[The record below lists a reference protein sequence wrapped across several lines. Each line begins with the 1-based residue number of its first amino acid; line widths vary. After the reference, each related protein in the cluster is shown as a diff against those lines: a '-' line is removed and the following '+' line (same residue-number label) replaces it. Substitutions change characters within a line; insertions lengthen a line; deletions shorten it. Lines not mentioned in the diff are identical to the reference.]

1 MELQQI
7 RYMTAI
13 AEEQNITR
21 AANKMFI
28 SQSAMSQQLM
38 KVERELGTPL
48 FWREGR
54 KLKLTK
60 AGQIYINAAKAIL
73 NVEEAFYE
81 EVRELEE
88 SSLHIKIAVCTCV
101 PEAVFD
107 KLLEGVLKKL
117 AGTEPD
123 IFLTCCQSKEEWQQL
138 LYSGKADVVIGPAD
152 GQENSML
159 HVWETTAEEFIFVL
173 PPDRKEEVPT
183 VFSPPGSH
191 RRQREKDAAKKAGVR
206 AEEAG
211 STEISVPAVIC
222 GGQMGAFL
230 HSSEMSRIKAPHR
243 KMPGFTMEF
252 CACSLENGRIN
263 HSFYL

>member
-123 IFLTCCQSKEEWQQL
+123 IFLT
-138 LYSGKADVVIGPAD
+138 
-152 GQENSML
+152 
-159 HVWETTAEEFIFVL
+159 
-173 PPDRKEEVPT
+173 
-183 VFSPPGSH
+183 
-191 RRQREKDAAKKAGVR
+191 
-206 AEEAG
+206 
-211 STEISVPAVIC
+211 
-222 GGQMGAFL
+222 
-230 HSSEMSRIKAPHR
+230 
-243 KMPGFTMEF
+243 
-252 CACSLENGRIN
+252 
-263 HSFYL
+263 